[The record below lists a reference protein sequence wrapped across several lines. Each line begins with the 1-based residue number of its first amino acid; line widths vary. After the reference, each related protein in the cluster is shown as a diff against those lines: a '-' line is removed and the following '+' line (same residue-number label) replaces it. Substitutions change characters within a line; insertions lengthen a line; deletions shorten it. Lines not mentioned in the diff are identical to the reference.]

1 MEDKKTELSVSTE
14 VLEKMAEIAAK
25 EVDGVTGL
33 SKKAIDLKGIV
44 KTKNAFKGVKVEN
57 INGAIEI
64 SVYICVKQ
72 DAKVKDVAEKVI
84 LIQWPHIIK
93 PRETWKFV
101 FSRWY
106 LCQWIQDSIGFRH
119 PNLFHFPFFRKIHSQ
134 CVRLHVI

>member
-1 MEDKKTELSVSTE
+1 MEDKKIELSVSTE

-64 SVYICVKQ
+64 SAYICVKQ
-72 DAKVKDVAEKVI
+72 DAKVKDVAEKVQQNI
-84 LIQWPHIIK
+84 KDKIQTMTGNAVTQVNVNVADIEINT
-93 PRETWKFV
+93 EG
-101 FSRWY
+101 
-106 LCQWIQDSIGFRH
+106 Q
-119 PNLFHFPFFRKIHSQ
+119 
-134 CVRLHVI
+134 